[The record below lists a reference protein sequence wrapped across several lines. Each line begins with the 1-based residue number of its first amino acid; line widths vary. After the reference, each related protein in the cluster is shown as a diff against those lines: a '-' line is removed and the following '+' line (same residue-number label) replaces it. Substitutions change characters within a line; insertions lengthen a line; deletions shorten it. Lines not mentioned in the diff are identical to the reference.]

1 MIQFDLKYDVDFLGQ
16 SYKQASKDVLQQI
29 KQEISDEASGYY
41 NLPYESQDLI
51 DEVQAYGKAFK
62 HIDTIAVIGIGGSSL
77 GTKAIYEFLRHKTK
91 SAKKIIFFENP
102 DPIDI
107 SEKFMTIDKN
117 STQFLLISK
126 SGSTVE
132 PMSIFK
138 AIIYNFNLEID
149 NNKNIIAITDHDS
162 ALYKFAHK
170 HNIKTFTLKDNV
182 GGRFSVLSSV
192 GIVPLTLAGFDT
204 KKILDGAREILES
217 FLNGDTKHIL
227 DKAVHLAQNKGKH
240 PINVIFSYSN
250 TLKEFTQWYVQL
262 WAESLGKIDKD
273 SKHTGLTPVGH
284 IGAVDQHSFLQ
295 LIIEGPRDKT
305 VTFIKIDN
313 FENPLDIPKY
323 TLDYIQKSD
332 YINGHTFNE
341 LINAECDATM
351 QSVHEQGINVDIITL
366 DKISEENIGEL
377 IMYYEL
383 LTSAVGIML
392 NINTY
397 NQEGVEL
404 GKRILVKK
412 FQN

>member
-1 MIQFDLKYDVDFLGQ
+1 MLTFDLKYDVDSSDDSHEATSQ
-16 SYKQASKDVLQQI
+16 DILQKI
-29 KQEISDEASGYY
+29 KQEIKDKASGYY
-41 NLPYESQDLI
+41 DLPHESQELVN
-51 DEVQAYGKAFK
+51 EVHEYAKEFK
-62 HIDTIAVIGIGGSSL
+62 HINTIAVIGIGGSSL
-77 GTKAIYEFLRHKTK
+77 GTKAVYEFLRHKTK
-91 SAKKIIFFENP
+91 DAKKIIFFENP

-107 SEKFMTIDKN
+107 SEKFLTIDKN

-138 AIIYNFNLEID
+138 AIIHNFDLQLD
-149 NNKNIIAITDHDS
+149 NNQNIIAITDHGS
-162 ALYKFAHK
+162 ALYKFADK
-170 HNIKTFTLKDNV
+170 HNLKTFTLKDNV

-192 GIVPLTLAGFDT
+192 GIVPLTLAGFNT
-204 KKILDGAREILES
+204 KQILNGAKEMVENC
-217 FLNGDTKHIL
+217 LNGDAKHIF
-227 DKAVHLAQNKGKH
+227 DKAIKLANSKDKH

-250 TLKEFTQWYVQL
+250 TMKEFTQWYVQL

-305 VTFIKIDN
+305 VTFIKIED
-313 FENPLDIPKY
+313 FENPLRVPNLS
-323 TLDYIQKSD
+323 LDYIQKSD

-351 QSVHEQGINVDIITL
+351 QSVHEQGVNVDIITL
-366 DKISEENIGEL
+366 DKISEENIGGL

-412 FQN
+412 FQK

>member
-1 MIQFDLKYDVDFLGQ
+1 MIQFDLRYDTDFSGQ
-16 SYKQASKDVLQQI
+16 SYKQASKDILQQI
-29 KQEISDEASGYY
+29 KQEISDGASGYY
-41 NLPYESQDLI
+41 NLPYESRDLI

-77 GTKAIYEFLRHKTK
+77 GTKAIYHKTK
-91 SAKKIIFFENP
+91 GAKKIIFFENP

-107 SEKFMTIDKN
+107 SEKFLAIDKN

-138 AIIYNFNLEID
+138 AIVYNFKLEID

-162 ALYKFAHK
+162 ALYKFANK

-204 KKILDGAREILES
+204 KKILDGAGKSLES
-217 FLNGDTKHIL
+217 FL
-227 DKAVHLAQNKGKH
+227 
-240 PINVIFSYSN
+240 
-250 TLKEFTQWYVQL
+250 
-262 WAESLGKIDKD
+262 
-273 SKHTGLTPVGH
+273 HTGLTPVGH

-305 VTFIKIDN
+305 VTFIKIDD
-313 FENPLDIPKY
+313 FENSLHVPKY
-323 TLDYIQKSD
+323 TLDYIQKSN

-366 DKISEENIGEL
+366 DKINEKNIGEL

-412 FQN
+412 FQD